1 MPPISASSYS
11 GDRALIPKPCKR
23 PTSFV
28 PGKADNNLA
37 SRMGLSHTQQQ
48 LDCYCQ
54 IVEDVA
60 KLYDKHKDE
69 MFGHGVRS
77 DSPAFREKVRQLHPI
92 LIDGYEDA
100 WPIEC
105 ICGIGLSNWTKH
117 MGKASKLAQT
127 SPQRRHSRGPT
138 LGHPQER
145 QRLAAS
151 YTEELPAHLQVSE
164 ASTPCSAGA
173 GNSVSNP
180 RNYNGTQSC
189 GGLHKFA
196 SDPDSILAFLNSL
209 SPALPALLPV
219 FMVMGV
225 NDSSRDRWLYS
236 WVKEGRITE
245 LQFKI
250 IRVGMQK
257 IV

>member
-11 GDRALIPKPCKR
+11 GDRALIPKPRKR

-77 DSPAFREKVRQLHPI
+77 DSPAFREQVRQLHPM

-105 ICGIGLSNWTKH
+105 IVNAHRIRRRDSRTPQCGIGLSNWTKH

-189 GGLHKFA
+189 GGLHKSA

-225 NDSSRDRWLYS
+225 NDPVTL
-236 WVKEGRITE
+236 
-245 LQFKI
+245 
-250 IRVGMQK
+250 
-257 IV
+257 

>member
-11 GDRALIPKPCKR
+11 GDRALIPKPRKR
-23 PTSFV
+23 PTSFI

-77 DSPAFREKVRQLHPI
+77 DSPAFREKVRQLHLM

-105 ICGIGLSNWTKH
+105 IVNAHRIRRRDPRTPQCGIGLSNWTKH

-145 QRLAAS
+145 QCLAAS

-180 RNYNGTQSC
+180 R
-189 GGLHKFA
+189 
-196 SDPDSILAFLNSL
+196 
-209 SPALPALLPV
+209 PALLPV

-225 NDSSRDRWLYS
+225 NDPVTLRGLSGMESRDRWLYS

-245 LQFKI
+245 LQFEI
-250 IRVGMQK
+250 IRAGMQK